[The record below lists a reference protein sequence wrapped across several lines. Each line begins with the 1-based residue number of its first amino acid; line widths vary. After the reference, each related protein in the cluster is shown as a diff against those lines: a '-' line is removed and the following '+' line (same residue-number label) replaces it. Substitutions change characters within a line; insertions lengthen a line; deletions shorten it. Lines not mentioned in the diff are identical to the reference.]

1 MGYGTLLFHLFPPIS
16 PTSLRKEGE
25 MCHIF
30 LIWRLGDSEIVQEK
44 GRWVGCATLL
54 FHLFLS
60 NQPVGERDVRHI
72 FLSSANSGL
81 CREGKLLAGL
91 TLLAIEATLPV
102 CSGCLYLCTT
112 IKVRLPLCCT
122 TIEATLPV
130 CCGCLYHHTTIE
142 ATLPVL
148 YNNQGNI
155 TSVLFVSLYNN
166 LGNITVVSLCNNRGN
181 ITCA

>member
-1 MGYGTLLFHLFPPIS
+1 M
-16 PTSLRKEGE
+16 
-25 MCHIF
+25 
-30 LIWRLGDSEIVQEK
+30 
-44 GRWVGCATLL
+44 GCATLL
-54 FHLFLS
+54 FHLFLT
-60 NQPVGERDVRHI
+60 NQPVGERDVRAHI
-72 FLSSANSGL
+72 SQFGQQRPLQRGEASCRLSA
-81 CREGKLLAGL
+81 AGNRGNITSVL
-91 TLLAIEATLPV
+91 
-102 CSGCLYLCTT
+102 SGCLYRCTT

-181 ITCA
+181 ITCAWLFVWIILYHCTLYSR